1 VLFRSGD
8 RKRKKRSITTYY
20 IYRTNHYAKKT
31 PIGKLLIMLRIVV
44 YIGLTI
50 WKGENLSSES
60 CQALKSTIV
69 AFCLILRKVQRV
81 LISMNSQH
89 LLIMGLY
96 LKPVRSL
103 FALYSTFYTFFPT
116 IFDSIT
122 FIPGEFQLTF
132 VLSALLFLSNVN
144 TGVFCT
150 LILRSNLIGGVSV
163 ITIFAQIFRS
173 CMLIV
178 LSTCFFLP
186 FSVSVVL
193 RLQTFIEIM
202 YVILKDEICET
213 IYKIQFRELCY

>member
-1 VLFRSGD
+1 M
-8 RKRKKRSITTYY
+8 TTYY
-20 IYRTNHYAKKT
+20 MCRTNHCAKKA
-31 PIGKLLIMLRIVV
+31 PIGKLLMMLRIVIYV
-44 YIGLTI
+44 GLTI

-96 LKPVRSL
+96 LKSVRSP

-132 VLSALLFLSNVN
+132 VLSALLFLSNVD

-150 LILRSNLIGGVSV
+150 LTLRSNLIGRVS
-163 ITIFAQIFRS
+163 IIIIFA
-173 CMLIV
+173 
-178 LSTCFFLP
+178 
-186 FSVSVVL
+186 
-193 RLQTFIEIM
+193 
-202 YVILKDEICET
+202 
-213 IYKIQFRELCY
+213 